1 MDNSWLYCP
10 LCSQKT
16 RIQIRKETI
25 IKCFP
30 LYCPKCKRETLIDVK
45 EKQII
50 LVTEPDA

>member
-10 LCSQKT
+10 VCSQKT

-25 IKCFP
+25 MKCFP